1 MKREHK
7 IGVGISVSVVIILII
22 IYLLKKS
29 GDEPDVSKPPAS
41 KPPASSPPTE
51 LPVDAPTEVVEAVG
65 KLEEIKDRI
74 ANAENYREY
83 YRSETN
89 NGLTIVGT
97 LMEQMIDVM
106 VTVLKQPLVA
116 EAISKRVVSKQDA
129 DEIAEYIEFLGK
141 EVVKEVEQ
149 TPLLR
154 CGRPMVQKTR
164 EENGAVSY
172 WMEEGDGDVPED
184 NCEVYKF
191 NEDKVE
197 EGTKRA
203 AINLYNKVLSVV
215 EKAEERDKMYK
226 IVKNVSID
234 NYKQYSLSSGREI
247 SAAHIER
254 FPEQSRLE
262 NIAMAH
268 YKYLGHELKKELGE
282 SINIRELTEDEEIYV
297 RYLNRR
303 KPPPP
308 HEEPPRPVKKPSRPV
323 EKFPAYIRFYENCS
337 EKPVTTI
344 EIDRNTL
351 SEDVV
356 NGQIISNPGQK
367 IKRIELGNI
376 TILGT
381 SEYTR
386 YKKDVPNIE
395 DVGEEWRTITCFNGG
410 CEKLATV
417 KVLGDSYYDDE
428 SVFLRDG
435 NCNSPTDY
443 YKDIKF
449 NYKIKRVKEGTL
461 IEEDAGRMQV
471 SEEIEDVGDAG
482 RMQVSEEIQ
491 NVEGYRI

>member
-29 GDEPDVSKPPAS
+29 GDEPVVSEPPAS
-41 KPPASSPPTE
+41 RPPTE

-106 VTVLKQPLVA
+106 VTVLKQPLVS

-154 CGRPMVQKTR
+154 CGRPMVRKT
-164 EENGAVSY
+164 EEHEGGGVST

-191 NEDKVE
+191 NQDKVR
-197 EGTKRA
+197 EGSKRA
-203 AINLYNKVLSVV
+203 AANLYNKVLSVV
-215 EKAEERDKMYK
+215 EKAEERDKIYRITKK
-226 IVKNVSID
+226 ISID
-234 NYKQYSLSSGREI
+234 NYKQYALSSGREI

-268 YKYLGHELKKELGE
+268 YKYLGHELKKELGD
-282 SINIRELTEDEEIYV
+282 SVNVRELTEEETPFIEYM
-297 RYLNRR
+297 RQQGP
-303 KPPPP
+303 KSKSI
-308 HEEPPRPVKKPSRPV
+308 EPPLASISMFKDCEESEEGLVKKISINQWQLD
-323 EKFPAYIRFYENCS
+323 EDAIGEM
-337 EKPVTTI
+337 T
-344 EIDRNTL
+344 
-351 SEDVV
+351 SED
-356 NGQIISNPGQK
+356 GEK
-367 IKRIELGNI
+367 IKRIVAFNTQFLEGSHFVKVFGDEEEKVEFEWGSASTDVLFDCKGR
-376 TILGT
+376 TDV
-381 SEYTR
+381 YV
-386 YKKDVPNIE
+386 KDVNL
-395 DVGEEWRTITCFNGG
+395 
-410 CEKLATV
+410 K
-417 KVLGDSYYDDE
+417 
-428 SVFLRDG
+428 
-435 NCNSPTDY
+435 
-443 YKDIKF
+443 
-449 NYKIKRVKEGTL
+449 YKIKPVKDGHL
-461 IEEDAGRMQV
+461 IEEEIQSVGNAGSMQ
-471 SEEIEDVGDAG
+471 GGAG
-482 RMQVSEEIQ
+482 QAVSEEIQ
-491 NVEGYRI
+491 SVGNADRAVSESIQNIEGYRI

>member
-29 GDEPDVSKPPAS
+29 GDEPVVSEPPAS
-41 KPPASSPPTE
+41 RPPTE

-106 VTVLKQPLVA
+106 VTVLKQPLVS

-154 CGRPMVQKTR
+154 CGRPMVQKT
-164 EENGAVSY
+164 EEHEGGGVST

-191 NEDKVE
+191 NQDKVR
-197 EGTKRA
+197 EGSKRA
-203 AINLYNKVLSVV
+203 AANLYNKVLSVV
-215 EKAEERDKMYK
+215 EKAEERDKIYRITKK
-226 IVKNVSID
+226 ISID
-234 NYKQYSLSSGREI
+234 NYKQYALSSGREI

-268 YKYLGHELKKELGE
+268 YKYLGHELKKELGD
-282 SINIRELTEDEEIYV
+282 SVNVRELTEEETPFIEYM
-297 RYLNRR
+297 RQQGP
-303 KPPPP
+303 KSKSI
-308 HEEPPRPVKKPSRPV
+308 EPPLASISMFKDCEESEEGLVKKISINQWQLD
-323 EKFPAYIRFYENCS
+323 EDAIGEM
-337 EKPVTTI
+337 T
-344 EIDRNTL
+344 
-351 SEDVV
+351 SED
-356 NGQIISNPGQK
+356 GEK
-367 IKRIELGNI
+367 IKRIVAFNTQFLPGSHFVKVFGDEEEKVEFEWGSASTDVLFDCKGR
-376 TILGT
+376 TDV
-381 SEYTR
+381 YV
-386 YKKDVPNIE
+386 KDVNL
-395 DVGEEWRTITCFNGG
+395 
-410 CEKLATV
+410 K
-417 KVLGDSYYDDE
+417 
-428 SVFLRDG
+428 
-435 NCNSPTDY
+435 
-443 YKDIKF
+443 
-449 NYKIKRVKEGTL
+449 YKIKPVKDGHL
-461 IEEDAGRMQV
+461 IEEEIQSVGNAGSMQ
-471 SEEIEDVGDAG
+471 GDAG
-482 RMQVSEEIQ
+482 QAVSEEIQ
-491 NVEGYRI
+491 SVGNADRAVSESIQNIEGYRI

>member
-29 GDEPDVSKPPAS
+29 GDEPVVSEPPAS
-41 KPPASSPPTE
+41 RPPTE

-106 VTVLKQPLVA
+106 VTVLKQPLVS

-154 CGRPMVQKTR
+154 CGRPMVQKT
-164 EENGAVSY
+164 EEHEGGGVST

-191 NEDKVE
+191 NQDKVR
-197 EGTKRA
+197 EGSKRA
-203 AINLYNKVLSVV
+203 AANLYNKVLSVV
-215 EKAEERDKMYK
+215 EKAEERDKIYRITKK
-226 IVKNVSID
+226 ISID
-234 NYKQYSLSSGREI
+234 NYKQYALSSGREI

-268 YKYLGHELKKELGE
+268 YKYLGHELKKELGD
-282 SINIRELTEDEEIYV
+282 SVNVRELTEEETPFIEYM
-297 RYLNRR
+297 RQQGP
-303 KPPPP
+303 KSKSI
-308 HEEPPRPVKKPSRPV
+308 EPPLASISMFKDCEESEEGLVKKISINQWQLD
-323 EKFPAYIRFYENCS
+323 EDAIGEM
-337 EKPVTTI
+337 T
-344 EIDRNTL
+344 
-351 SEDVV
+351 SED
-356 NGQIISNPGQK
+356 GEK
-367 IKRIELGNI
+367 IKRIVAFNTQFLPGSHFVKVFGDEEEKVEFEWGSASTDVLFDCKGR
-376 TILGT
+376 TDV
-381 SEYTR
+381 YV
-386 YKKDVPNIE
+386 KDVNL
-395 DVGEEWRTITCFNGG
+395 
-410 CEKLATV
+410 K
-417 KVLGDSYYDDE
+417 
-428 SVFLRDG
+428 
-435 NCNSPTDY
+435 
-443 YKDIKF
+443 
-449 NYKIKRVKEGTL
+449 YKIKPVKDGHL
-461 IEEDAGRMQV
+461 IEEEIQSVGNAGSMQ
-471 SEEIEDVGDAG
+471 GGAG
-482 RMQVSEEIQ
+482 QAVSEEIQ
-491 NVEGYRI
+491 SVGNADRAVSESIQNIEGYRI

>member
-29 GDEPDVSKPPAS
+29 GDEPVVSEPPAS
-41 KPPASSPPTE
+41 RPPTE

-106 VTVLKQPLVA
+106 VTVLKQPLVS

-154 CGRPMVQKTR
+154 CGRPMVQKT
-164 EENGAVSY
+164 EEHEGGGVST

-191 NEDKVE
+191 NQDKVR
-197 EGTKRA
+197 EGSKRA
-203 AINLYNKVLSVV
+203 AANLYNKVLSVV
-215 EKAEERDKMYK
+215 EKAEERDKMYRITKK
-226 IVKNVSID
+226 ISID
-234 NYKQYSLSSGREI
+234 NYKQYALSSGREI

-268 YKYLGHELKKELGE
+268 YKYLGHELKKELGD
-282 SINIRELTEDEEIYV
+282 SVNVRELTEEETPFIEYM
-297 RYLNRR
+297 RQQGP
-303 KPPPP
+303 KSKSI
-308 HEEPPRPVKKPSRPV
+308 EPPLASISMFKDCEESEEGLVKKISINQWQLD
-323 EKFPAYIRFYENCS
+323 EDAIGEM
-337 EKPVTTI
+337 T
-344 EIDRNTL
+344 
-351 SEDVV
+351 SED
-356 NGQIISNPGQK
+356 GEK
-367 IKRIELGNI
+367 IKRIVAFNTQFLPGSHFVKVFGDEEEKVEFEWGSASTDVLFDCKGR
-376 TILGT
+376 TDV
-381 SEYTR
+381 YV
-386 YKKDVPNIE
+386 KDVNL
-395 DVGEEWRTITCFNGG
+395 
-410 CEKLATV
+410 K
-417 KVLGDSYYDDE
+417 
-428 SVFLRDG
+428 
-435 NCNSPTDY
+435 
-443 YKDIKF
+443 
-449 NYKIKRVKEGTL
+449 YKIKPVKDGHL
-461 IEEDAGRMQV
+461 IEEEIQSVGNAGSMQ
-471 SEEIEDVGDAG
+471 GDAG
-482 RMQVSEEIQ
+482 QAVSEEIQ
-491 NVEGYRI
+491 SVGNADRAVSESIQNIEGYRI

>member
-7 IGVGISVSVVIILII
+7 IGLGISVSVIIILII

-29 GDEPDVSKPPAS
+29 GDEPVASKPPAS
-41 KPPASSPPTE
+41 KPPTE
-51 LPVDAPTEVVEAVG
+51 LPVDAPTEVVEAVD

-154 CGRPMVQKTR
+154 CGRPMVQKTK
-164 EENGAVSY
+164 EENGAVSM
-172 WMEEGDGDVPED
+172 WWEEGEGDVPED

-191 NEDKVE
+191 NQDKVD

-203 AINLYNKVLSVV
+203 AVNLYNKVLSVV
-215 EKAEERDKMYK
+215 EKAEERDKMYR
-226 IVKNVSID
+226 ITKNISID
-234 NYKQYSLSSGREI
+234 NYKQYALSSGREI

-268 YKYLGHELKKELGE
+268 YKYLGHELKKELGD
-282 SINIRELTEDEEIYV
+282 SVNVRELTEEETPFIEYM
-297 RYLNRR
+297 RQHG
-303 KPPPP
+303 PPSKSI
-308 HEEPPRPVKKPSRPV
+308 EPPVASISMFKDCEESEEGLVKH
-323 EKFPAYIRFYENCS
+323 I
-337 EKPVTTI
+337 TI
-344 EIDRNTL
+344 NQWQLDEDAIGEMT
-351 SEDVV
+351 SED
-356 NGQIISNPGQK
+356 GEK
-367 IKRIELGNI
+367 IKRIVAFNTQFLEGSHYVKVVGDEEEKVEFAIGQFNGVLFDCEGR
-376 TILGT
+376 TDVYL
-381 SEYTR
+381 
-386 YKKDVPNIE
+386 KDVN
-395 DVGEEWRTITCFNGG
+395 
-410 CEKLATV
+410 L
-417 KVLGDSYYDDE
+417 
-428 SVFLRDG
+428 
-435 NCNSPTDY
+435 
-443 YKDIKF
+443 KF
-449 NYKIKRVKEGTL
+449 KIKRVKEGHL
-461 IEEDAGRMQV
+461 IEENDTLTHRQV
-471 SEEIEDVGDAG
+471 SEGIQNVGDAG
-482 RMQVSEEIQ
+482 RMQVSEGIQ

>member
-29 GDEPDVSKPPAS
+29 GDEPVVSEPPAS
-41 KPPASSPPTE
+41 RPPTE

-106 VTVLKQPLVA
+106 VTVLKQPLVS

-154 CGRPMVQKTR
+154 CGRPMVRKT
-164 EENGAVSY
+164 EEHEGGGVST

-191 NEDKVE
+191 NQDKVR
-197 EGTKRA
+197 EGSKRA
-203 AINLYNKVLSVV
+203 AANLYNKVLSVV
-215 EKAEERDKMYK
+215 EKAEERDKMYRITKK
-226 IVKNVSID
+226 ISID
-234 NYKQYSLSSGREI
+234 NYKQYALSSGREI

-268 YKYLGHELKKELGE
+268 YKYLGHELKKELGD
-282 SINIRELTEDEEIYV
+282 SVNVRELTEEETPFIEYM
-297 RYLNRR
+297 RQQG
-303 KPPPP
+303 PPSKSI
-308 HEEPPRPVKKPSRPV
+308 EPPLASISMFKDCEESEEGLVKKISINQWQLD
-323 EKFPAYIRFYENCS
+323 EDAIGEM
-337 EKPVTTI
+337 T
-344 EIDRNTL
+344 
-351 SEDVV
+351 SED
-356 NGQIISNPGQK
+356 GEK
-367 IKRIELGNI
+367 IKRIVAFNTQFLPGSHFVKVFGDEEEKVEFEWGSASTDVLFDCKGR
-376 TILGT
+376 TDV
-381 SEYTR
+381 YV
-386 YKKDVPNIE
+386 KDVNL
-395 DVGEEWRTITCFNGG
+395 
-410 CEKLATV
+410 K
-417 KVLGDSYYDDE
+417 
-428 SVFLRDG
+428 
-435 NCNSPTDY
+435 
-443 YKDIKF
+443 
-449 NYKIKRVKEGTL
+449 YKIKPVKDGHL
-461 IEEDAGRMQV
+461 IEEEIQSVGNAGSMQ
-471 SEEIEDVGDAG
+471 GGAG
-482 RMQVSEEIQ
+482 QAVSEEIQ
-491 NVEGYRI
+491 SVGNADRAVSESIQNIEGYRI

>member
-1 MKREHK
+1 MKRKHK

-29 GDEPDVSKPPAS
+29 GDEPVASKPPAS
-41 KPPASSPPTE
+41 KPPTE
-51 LPVDAPTEVVEAVG
+51 LPVDAPTEVVEAVD

-154 CGRPMVQKTR
+154 CGRPMVQKTK
-164 EENGAVSY
+164 EENGAVSM
-172 WMEEGDGDVPED
+172 WWEEGEGDVPED

-191 NEDKVE
+191 NQDKVD

-203 AINLYNKVLSVV
+203 AVNLYNKVLSVV
-215 EKAEERDKMYK
+215 EKAEERDKMYR
-226 IVKNVSID
+226 ITKNISID
-234 NYKQYSLSSGREI
+234 NYKQYALSSGREI

-268 YKYLGHELKKELGE
+268 YKYLGHELKKELGD
-282 SINIRELTEDEEIYV
+282 SVNVRELTEEETPFIEYM
-297 RYLNRR
+297 RQHG
-303 KPPPP
+303 PPSKSI
-308 HEEPPRPVKKPSRPV
+308 EPPVASISMFKDCEESEEGLVKH
-323 EKFPAYIRFYENCS
+323 I
-337 EKPVTTI
+337 TI
-344 EIDRNTL
+344 NQWQLDEDAIGEMT
-351 SEDVV
+351 SED
-356 NGQIISNPGQK
+356 GEK
-367 IKRIELGNI
+367 IKRIVAFNTQFLEGSHYVKVVGDEEEKVEFAIGQFNGVLFDCEGR
-376 TILGT
+376 TDVYL
-381 SEYTR
+381 
-386 YKKDVPNIE
+386 KDVN
-395 DVGEEWRTITCFNGG
+395 
-410 CEKLATV
+410 L
-417 KVLGDSYYDDE
+417 
-428 SVFLRDG
+428 
-435 NCNSPTDY
+435 
-443 YKDIKF
+443 KF
-449 NYKIKRVKEGTL
+449 KIKRVKEGHL
-461 IEEDAGRMQV
+461 IEENDTLTHRQV
-471 SEEIEDVGDAG
+471 SEGIQNVGDAG

-491 NVEGYRI
+491 NVGDAGRMQVSEGIQNVEGYRI

>member
-29 GDEPDVSKPPAS
+29 GNEPVVSKPPAS
-41 KPPASSPPTE
+41 RPPTE

-65 KLEEIKDRI
+65 ELEEIKDRI

-164 EENGAVSY
+164 EENGTITS
-172 WMEEGDGDVPED
+172 WTEEGDGDVPED

-191 NEDKVE
+191 NQDKVE

-215 EKAEERDKMYK
+215 D
-226 IVKNVSID
+226 
-234 NYKQYSLSSGREI
+234 
-247 SAAHIER
+247 
-254 FPEQSRLE
+254 
-262 NIAMAH
+262 
-268 YKYLGHELKKELGE
+268 
-282 SINIRELTEDEEIYV
+282 
-297 RYLNRR
+297 
-303 KPPPP
+303 
-308 HEEPPRPVKKPSRPV
+308 
-323 EKFPAYIRFYENCS
+323 
-337 EKPVTTI
+337 
-344 EIDRNTL
+344 
-351 SEDVV
+351 
-356 NGQIISNPGQK
+356 
-367 IKRIELGNI
+367 
-376 TILGT
+376 
-381 SEYTR
+381 
-386 YKKDVPNIE
+386 
-395 DVGEEWRTITCFNGG
+395 
-410 CEKLATV
+410 
-417 KVLGDSYYDDE
+417 
-428 SVFLRDG
+428 
-435 NCNSPTDY
+435 
-443 YKDIKF
+443 
-449 NYKIKRVKEGTL
+449 
-461 IEEDAGRMQV
+461 
-471 SEEIEDVGDAG
+471 
-482 RMQVSEEIQ
+482 
-491 NVEGYRI
+491 

>member
-29 GDEPDVSKPPAS
+29 GDEPVVSEPPAS
-41 KPPASSPPTE
+41 RPPTE

-106 VTVLKQPLVA
+106 VTVLKQPLVS

-154 CGRPMVQKTR
+154 CGRPMVRKT
-164 EENGAVSY
+164 EEHEGGGVST

-191 NEDKVE
+191 NQDKVR
-197 EGTKRA
+197 EGSKRA
-203 AINLYNKVLSVV
+203 AANLYNKVLSVV
-215 EKAEERDKMYK
+215 EKAEERDKMYRITKK
-226 IVKNVSID
+226 ISID
-234 NYKQYSLSSGREI
+234 NYKQYALSSGREI

-268 YKYLGHELKKELGE
+268 YKYLGHELKKELGD
-282 SINIRELTEDEEIYV
+282 SVNVRELTEEETPFIEYM
-297 RYLNRR
+297 RQQGP
-303 KPPPP
+303 KSKSI
-308 HEEPPRPVKKPSRPV
+308 EPPLASISMFKDCEESEEGLVKKISINQWQLD
-323 EKFPAYIRFYENCS
+323 EDAIGEM
-337 EKPVTTI
+337 T
-344 EIDRNTL
+344 
-351 SEDVV
+351 SED
-356 NGQIISNPGQK
+356 GEK
-367 IKRIELGNI
+367 IKRIVAFNTQFLEGSHFVKVFGDEEEKVEFEWGSASTDVLFDCKGR
-376 TILGT
+376 TDV
-381 SEYTR
+381 YV
-386 YKKDVPNIE
+386 KDVNL
-395 DVGEEWRTITCFNGG
+395 
-410 CEKLATV
+410 K
-417 KVLGDSYYDDE
+417 
-428 SVFLRDG
+428 
-435 NCNSPTDY
+435 
-443 YKDIKF
+443 
-449 NYKIKRVKEGTL
+449 YKIKPVKDGHL
-461 IEEDAGRMQV
+461 IEEEIQSVGNAGSMQ
-471 SEEIEDVGDAG
+471 GDAG
-482 RMQVSEEIQ
+482 QAVSEEIQ
-491 NVEGYRI
+491 SVGNADRAVSESIQNIEGYRI

>member
-29 GDEPDVSKPPAS
+29 GNEPVVSKPPAS
-41 KPPASSPPTE
+41 RPPTE

-154 CGRPMVQKTR
+154 CGRPMVQKTK
-164 EENGAVSY
+164 EENGTISS

-215 EKAEERDKMYK
+215 EKAEERDKMYR

-268 YKYLGHELKKELGE
+268 YKYLGHELKKELGD
-282 SINIRELTEDEEIYV
+282 SVNVRELTEEETPFIEYM
-297 RYLNRR
+297 RQHG
-303 KPPPP
+303 PPSKSI
-308 HEEPPRPVKKPSRPV
+308 EPP
-323 EKFPAYIRFYENCS
+323 
-337 EKPVTTI
+337 
-344 EIDRNTL
+344 
-351 SEDVV
+351 
-356 NGQIISNPGQK
+356 
-367 IKRIELGNI
+367 
-376 TILGT
+376 
-381 SEYTR
+381 
-386 YKKDVPNIE
+386 
-395 DVGEEWRTITCFNGG
+395 
-410 CEKLATV
+410 
-417 KVLGDSYYDDE
+417 
-428 SVFLRDG
+428 
-435 NCNSPTDY
+435 
-443 YKDIKF
+443 
-449 NYKIKRVKEGTL
+449 

-471 SEEIEDVGDAG
+471 SEGIQNAGSMQGDAG
-482 RMQVSEEIQ
+482 RMQVSEGIQ
-491 NVEGYRI
+491 SVEGYRI

>member
-29 GDEPDVSKPPAS
+29 GDEPVVSEPPAS
-41 KPPASSPPTE
+41 RPPTE

-106 VTVLKQPLVA
+106 VTVLKQPLVS

-154 CGRPMVQKTR
+154 CGRPMVQKT
-164 EENGAVSY
+164 EEHEGGGVST

-191 NEDKVE
+191 NQDKVR
-197 EGTKRA
+197 EGSKRA
-203 AINLYNKVLSVV
+203 AANLYNKVLSVV
-215 EKAEERDKMYK
+215 EKAEERDKIYRITKK
-226 IVKNVSID
+226 ISID
-234 NYKQYSLSSGREI
+234 NYKQYALSSGREI

-268 YKYLGHELKKELGE
+268 YKYLGHELKKELGD
-282 SINIRELTEDEEIYV
+282 SVNVRELTEEETPFIEYM
-297 RYLNRR
+297 RQQGP
-303 KPPPP
+303 KSKSI
-308 HEEPPRPVKKPSRPV
+308 EPPLASISMFKDCEESEEGLVKKISINQWQLD
-323 EKFPAYIRFYENCS
+323 EDAIGEM
-337 EKPVTTI
+337 T
-344 EIDRNTL
+344 
-351 SEDVV
+351 SED
-356 NGQIISNPGQK
+356 GEK
-367 IKRIELGNI
+367 IKRIVAFNTQFLEGSHFVKVFGDEEEKVEFEWGSASTDVLFDCKGR
-376 TILGT
+376 TDV
-381 SEYTR
+381 YV
-386 YKKDVPNIE
+386 KDVNL
-395 DVGEEWRTITCFNGG
+395 
-410 CEKLATV
+410 K
-417 KVLGDSYYDDE
+417 
-428 SVFLRDG
+428 
-435 NCNSPTDY
+435 
-443 YKDIKF
+443 
-449 NYKIKRVKEGTL
+449 YKIKPVKDGHL
-461 IEEDAGRMQV
+461 IEEEIQSVGNAGSMQ
-471 SEEIEDVGDAG
+471 GGAG
-482 RMQVSEEIQ
+482 QAVSEEIQ
-491 NVEGYRI
+491 SVGNADRAVSESIQNIEGYRI

>member
-29 GDEPDVSKPPAS
+29 GDEPVVSEPPAS
-41 KPPASSPPTE
+41 RPPTE
-51 LPVDAPTEVVEAVG
+51 LPVDAPTEIVEAVD

-164 EENGAVSY
+164 EENGKVSS

-191 NEDKVE
+191 NQGKVQ
-197 EGTKRA
+197 EGINRA
-203 AINLYNKVLSVV
+203 AANLYNKVLSVV
-215 EKAEERDKMYK
+215 EKAEERDKIYRITKK
-226 IVKNVSID
+226 ISID

-247 SAAHIER
+247 NVAHIER

-268 YKYLGHELKKELGE
+268 YKYLGHELKKELGD
-282 SINIRELTEDEEIYV
+282 SVNVRELTEEETPFIEYM
-297 RYLNRR
+297 RQQG
-303 KPPPP
+303 PPSQSI
-308 HEEPPRPVKKPSRPV
+308 EPPVASISMFKDCEESEEGLVKKIS
-323 EKFPAYIRFYENCS
+323 INQWQL
-337 EKPVTTI
+337 
-344 EIDRNTL
+344 D
-351 SEDVV
+351 EDMT
-356 NGQIISNPGQK
+356 GLMTSKDGEK
-367 IKRIELGNI
+367 IKRIVAFNTQFLEGSHYVKVINDEEEKFELAGSWNGVFFDCEGRSDVY
-376 TILGT
+376 L
-381 SEYTR
+381 
-386 YKKDVPNIE
+386 KDVNL
-395 DVGEEWRTITCFNGG
+395 
-410 CEKLATV
+410 K
-417 KVLGDSYYDDE
+417 
-428 SVFLRDG
+428 
-435 NCNSPTDY
+435 
-443 YKDIKF
+443 
-449 NYKIKRVKEGTL
+449 YKIKPVKDGHL
-461 IEEDAGRMQV
+461 IEDAGRMQ
-471 SEEIEDVGDAG
+471 I
-482 RMQVSEEIQ
+482 SEEIQ
-491 NVEGYRI
+491 NVGNAGSMQGDAGSMQVGEGIQSVEGYRI

>member
-7 IGVGISVSVVIILII
+7 IGVGISVSVIIILII

-29 GDEPDVSKPPAS
+29 GNEPDISKPPAS
-41 KPPASSPPTE
+41 RPPTE

-106 VTVLKQPLVA
+106 VTVLKQPLVS

-154 CGRPMVQKTR
+154 CGRPMVQKTK
-164 EENGAVSY
+164 EENGMISS
-172 WMEEGDGDVPED
+172 WMEEGDGEVPED

-197 EGTKRA
+197 EGMKRA
-203 AINLYNKVLSVV
+203 AANLYNKVLSVV
-215 EKAEERDKMYK
+215 EKAEERDKMYR

-234 NYKQYSLSSGREI
+234 NYKQLQLSYGREI
-247 SAAHIER
+247 SQTRIED
-254 FPEQSRLE
+254 FPEQSKLE

-268 YKYLGHELKKELGE
+268 YKYLGHELKKELGD
-282 SINIRELTEDEEIYV
+282 SINVRELTEEETPFIEYMRQHGPPSKSIEHPVASISMFKDCEESEEGLVKEISINQWQLDEDAIGEM
-297 RYLNRR
+297 
-303 KPPPP
+303 
-308 HEEPPRPVKKPSRPV
+308 
-323 EKFPAYIRFYENCS
+323 
-337 EKPVTTI
+337 T
-344 EIDRNTL
+344 
-351 SEDVV
+351 SED
-356 NGQIISNPGQK
+356 GEK
-367 IKRIELGNI
+367 IKRIVAFNI
-376 TILGT
+376 QFLEGSHYVKVSNGREGKVEFEIGQFNGVLFDCEGRTDV
-381 SEYTR
+381 YV
-386 YKKDVPNIE
+386 KDVNL
-395 DVGEEWRTITCFNGG
+395 
-410 CEKLATV
+410 K
-417 KVLGDSYYDDE
+417 
-428 SVFLRDG
+428 
-435 NCNSPTDY
+435 
-443 YKDIKF
+443 
-449 NYKIKRVKEGTL
+449 YKIKRVKEGTL

-491 NVEGYRI
+491 DVEGYRI